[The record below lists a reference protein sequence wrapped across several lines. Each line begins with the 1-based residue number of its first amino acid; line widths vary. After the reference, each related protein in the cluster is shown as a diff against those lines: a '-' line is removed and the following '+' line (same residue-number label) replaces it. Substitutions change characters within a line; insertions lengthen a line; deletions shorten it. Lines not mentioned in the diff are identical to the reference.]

1 MNKIC
6 TLLLCSAIIGLI
18 SCSDEDRSTAPYTI
32 NFRANLNGPEM
43 NPPNSSS
50 ATGSFNASFNSVT
63 NKLGYRLTV
72 NGMTPF
78 EAHLHKAASPNVGPV
93 VHTLTEISPLI
104 YGDTLIVTESLADSM
119 ALGYFYIDVSS
130 AAFPGGEIRGQIEK
144 Y

>member
-1 MNKIC
+1 MKFIP
-6 TLLLCSAIIGLI
+6 TLFAMGILGLV

-32 NFRANLNGPEM
+32 NYRASLNGPEM

-50 ATGSFNASFNSVT
+50 ATGTFNASFNSVT

-72 NGMTPF
+72 TGMTPF
-78 EAHLHKAASPNVGPV
+78 EAHLHKAAAPNIGPV
-93 VHTLTEISPLI
+93 VLTLNETSPLI
-104 YGDTLIVTESLADSM
+104 YGDTLMVTESFADSM
-119 ALGYFYIDVSS
+119 ALGYFYIDVTS